1 MIRTKLELVFDF
13 DPETGEYFPVSQK
26 VLDDKKP
33 AKKKTA
39 VVKDESTVPEL
50 KLEDNKY
57 YLNSAACALIGVT
70 SGDRV
75 DIRYKKIEG
84 KELPIIGNGSL
95 FGESAG
101 NKLTAKLSV
110 GFRGSAN
117 TRLSVYGDTFTFEPY
132 RETKGVFIL
141 HGNKED
147 EIEEVQDS
155 NIRLTISEDKEVDID
170 LQSNDIDDLNIDF
183 NEDIFKL

>member
-13 DPETGEYFPVSQK
+13 DPETGEYFPISQK

-33 AKKKTA
+33 SKKKTT
-39 VVKDESTVPEL
+39 VKEEESSIAEL

-57 YLNSAACALIGVT
+57 YLNSAACQLLEVT

-75 DIRYKKIEG
+75 DVRFKKING
-84 KELPIIGNGSL
+84 KELPIIGAGSL

-117 TRLSVYGDTFTFEPY
+117 TRLSVYGDIFTLEPY
-132 RETKGVFIL
+132 GETKGVFIL

-170 LQSNDIDDLNIDF
+170 LQSNDLDDLNVDF
-183 NEDIFKL
+183 DEDDFKL